1 MVSFCA
7 VSCLQ
12 GRVGEGEPFAA
23 AFAGPGGASVFV
35 VVEPAA
41 SGSEEWC
48 EEILQ
53 LMGHS
58 LERWSLSLTGGI
70 LRAMRDVHR
79 LLQSWNAYGLRQR
92 QIGFGASALAV
103 RGEEAYLGQVGPALA
118 WACTRGRL
126 EELVPR
132 LPEAA
137 GPLGLCQD
145 FYPAFTR
152 LRLRP
157 GDVLALL
164 FTGATGLSA
173 AQEAQMAMP
182 ADPDRALT
190 LLVDAVGAHQNFA
203 ALIVK
208 VGAGENP

>member
-1 MVSFCA
+1 MVSFRA
-7 VSCLQ
+7 VSFVQ
-12 GRVGEGEPFAA
+12 GRVGEGEPFAG

-35 VVEPAA
+35 VVEPATP
-41 SGSEEWC
+41 GSEEGC
-48 EEILQ
+48 EEVLQ

-58 LERWSLSLTGGI
+58 LGRWSLSLTGGI

-79 LLQSWNAYGLRQR
+79 LLQSWNAHGLSEQ

-118 WACTRGRL
+118 WTCTRGRL
-126 EELVPR
+126 EEVMPR
-132 LPEAA
+132 IPEAT

-152 LRLRP
+152 LRLLP
-157 GDVLALL
+157 GDALALL
-164 FTGATGLSA
+164 FTGAVGLSR
-173 AQEAQMAMP
+173 AQEAQGAMA
-182 ADPDRALT
+182 ADPDRALA
-190 LLVDAVGAHQNFA
+190 LLVDDIGAHQNFA

-208 VGAGENP
+208 VEGKNP